1 MGGNVWISTDNSQIR
16 ILNKLTVL
24 GVQVY
29 KKMRIL
35 NLCWNRSLCYNLA
48 AGGGRPA
55 DRERRVRGV
64 AREGGDHGP
73 ALPRDDV
80 RRLQGRRQG
89 LLQGGQRGA
98 LDGQA
103 AGRKVSVHC
112 TVENYEGP
120 GMHSFKEALLG
131 KIWDF
136 MLRLRGVSTFLNMHV
151 TMSHIYP

>member
-1 MGGNVWISTDNSQIR
+1 M
-16 ILNKLTVL
+16 
-24 GVQVY
+24 
-29 KKMRIL
+29 
-35 NLCWNRSLCYNLA
+35 
-48 AGGGRPA
+48 
-55 DRERRVRGV
+55 RGV

-98 LDGQA
+98 TDGQA
-103 AGRKVSVHC
+103 AGRQVSVHC

-151 TMSHIYP
+151 TYLSLKQRLLKLALQYCEKRLLENTVLTDNDLVTFS